1 VAVRSLETEDI
12 VTFGIAGVVI
22 FVGAFAMISR
32 LGRSIQNCLGVVI
45 GDVRCFPLPVLYP
58 LLVIFGFLI
67 LIASMR
73 LFKWIAQLHGKYA
86 KMFLLSASIGVYS

>member
-1 VAVRSLETEDI
+1 M
-12 VTFGIAGVVI
+12 TFGIAGVVI

-45 GDVRCFPLPVLYP
+45 GDVRYFPLPVLYP

-73 LFKWIAQLHGKYA
+73 LFKWIGQLHGKYA
-86 KMFLLSASIGVYS
+86 KMFLVSASSGFYS